1 MQNELQNKIILNK
14 NALYNQGSISITTLE
29 VKNLQVQSLFW
40 SLKTIATLVN
50 YTCKSFIKFD
60 PSIAVIALEL
70 PTSIF
75 HTGKGSFE
83 FLITG
88 IFPLF
93 KTAEISVTGD

>member
-1 MQNELQNKIILNK
+1 M
-14 NALYNQGSISITTLE
+14 
-29 VKNLQVQSLFW
+29 FW

-60 PSIAVIALEL
+60 PSIAVIALEQ

-93 KTAEISVTGD
+93 NTAEISVTGDSYVGLVAWLWSKTNTISISITQAKK